1 LTVAR
6 LRRVWAADLTPAQLY
21 ELLRLRIDVF
31 AVEQDCVYQ
40 DLDGRDLDQD
50 TRHFWIEDGAGEV
63 VACLRLLAEPDGEF
77 LIGRV
82 VTAKSARRRGLANR
96 LMLAALAD
104 IGDAPCRL
112 NAQVY
117 ATPLYASVGFAPVGE
132 QFLEDGIPHLPM
144 RRQPVRS

>member
-1 LTVAR
+1 MTVAR

-21 ELLRLRIDVF
+21 EVLRLRIEVF
-31 AVEQDCVYQ
+31 GVEQECAYQ

-50 TRHFWIEDGAGEV
+50 ARHFWIEDGAGEM
-63 VACLRLLAEPDGEF
+63 VAYLRLLAEPDGEF

-82 VTAKSARRRGLANR
+82 VTAKSARRQGLANR

-104 IGDAPCRL
+104 IKDAPCRL

-117 ATPLYASVGFAPVGE
+117 ATPLYSSVGFEPAGE